1 MNGRVARVLKV
12 PEVIGMKLASLLEP
26 RTFSRSPLLFFP
38 VILALLLVH
47 TVQPQ
52 KVFDPPQVVLDYRC
66 PTYTFPGNTQIVMR
80 AEIIGAKE
88 LLDEQQAKRIVFKW
102 ELSEG
107 KLLNG
112 QGTGK
117 VTVDTSGIA
126 KGKISFIDVKLQV
139 EGAPP
144 YMEREK
150 TCKLRIDPK
159 CDAPVLFDEYGEA
172 SGRED
177 RQHLDRLAAYLK
189 DAGPDATAYIIS
201 YAGRSAC
208 HYEAEWRADRVR
220 KYLVERGKVPNDHI
234 ITVDGGVR
242 ENWNVDLFIQAQ
254 GTCGPLPS
262 PTLQRNEA
270 QVRGQCSEKYKD
282 NQ

>member
-1 MNGRVARVLKV
+1 
-12 PEVIGMKLASLLEP
+12 MKLASFIKL
-26 RTFSRSPLLFFP
+26 RRFSRPPLLVFP

-47 TVQPQ
+47 AVQPQ

-66 PTYTFPGNTQIVMR
+66 PTYTLPGNVPIIMR

-88 LLDEQQAKRIVFKW
+88 LLDAQQLKHIFFKW
-102 ELSEG
+102 ELSGG

-112 QGTGK
+112 QGTG
-117 VTVDTSGIA
+117 TVAIRTSDISMN
-126 KGKISFIDVKLQV
+126 KISCIDLKLIV

-150 TCKLRIDPK
+150 TCKLRIDQK
-159 CDAPVLFDEYGEA
+159 CDAPTLFDEYGET

-189 DAGPDATAYIIS
+189 VAGRDATAYIVS
-201 YAGRSAC
+201 YAGRGAC

-220 KYLVERGKVPNDHI
+220 KYLVEREKVPNDRI
-234 ITVDGGVR
+234 FTVDGGVR
-242 ENWNVDLFIQAQ
+242 ENWNVDLFVQAQ
-254 GTCGPLPS
+254 GTCGPMPS
-262 PTLQRNEA
+262 PTLQRNEM
-270 QVRGQCSEKYKD
+270 QVSGQCSEKYRD
-282 NQ
+282 NP

>member
-1 MNGRVARVLKV
+1 
-12 PEVIGMKLASLLEP
+12 MKLAPFMEP
-26 RTFSRSPLLFFP
+26 RSFALSPLLFFA
-38 VILALLLVH
+38 VILASFLVH
-47 TVQPQ
+47 PVEPQ

-66 PTYTFPGNTQIVMR
+66 PTYIFPGNTPIVMR

-88 LLDEQQAKRIVFKW
+88 LLDEQQAKRILFKW
-102 ELSEG
+102 ELSDG

-117 VTVDTSGIA
+117 VTVDTSGFA
-126 KGKISFIDVKLQV
+126 KSKISCIDVKLQV

-159 CDAPVLFDEYGEA
+159 CDAPILFDEYSEA

-189 DAGPDATAYIIS
+189 DAGPDVTTYIMS

-208 HYEAEWRADRVR
+208 HYEAEWRADQVR
-220 KYLVERGKVPNDHI
+220 KYLVERGKVQNDHI
-234 ITVDGGVR
+234 IAVDGGVR
-242 ENWNVDLFIQAQ
+242 
-254 GTCGPLPS
+254 
-262 PTLQRNEA
+262 
-270 QVRGQCSEKYKD
+270 
-282 NQ
+282 